1 MKMPNPSMI
10 KGSMMMKYIVSF
22 PNILV
27 KNAKANIIKNTKFNK
42 LNSVVLF
49 ITESILKLMSV
60 QRYLII
66 VR

>member
-1 MKMPNPSMI
+1 
-10 KGSMMMKYIVSF
+10 MKYIVSF

>member
-27 KNAKANIIKNTKFNK
+27 KMLKQ
-42 LNSVVLF
+42 
-49 ITESILKLMSV
+49 ILLKI
-60 QRYLII
+60 QNLINLI
-66 VR
+66 VSFSS

>member
-42 LNSVVLF
+42 LNI